1 MYTVTLLTLEL
12 IDMINMK
19 LLPIISIHYSANR

>member
-19 LLPIISIHYSANR
+19 LLSIISIHYSANR